1 MRVMPSDSREYRGC
15 GPGACEP
22 RPLNGAPMDDDTLLF
37 MTIMFSVNVLL
48 ILVVVSVETII
59 APFIRW
65 LI

>member
-1 MRVMPSDSREYRGC
+1 
-15 GPGACEP
+15 
-22 RPLNGAPMDDDTLLF
+22 MDDDTLLF